1 MLMFFIELRMQMK
14 GDATVRWTEKHTTGT
29 GDKRRTETRTYSA
42 HENYINFRVAMYGE
56 LM

>member
-1 MLMFFIELRMQMK
+1 MFFVELRMQMK

-42 HENYINFRVAMYGE
+42 NENYINFRVAMYGE